1 MLKLGVRGG
10 ETMERRW
17 RNCGLR
23 GFNIV
28 PLFSGPG
35 SQNPS
40 KSRDSSG
47 ALIAKVFWLLF
58 SKRNGF
64 RIRFP

>member
-1 MLKLGVRGG
+1 MLKLGVGGG
-10 ETMERRW
+10 ETMEAAW

-28 PLFSGPG
+28 PLLSGPG

-40 KSRDSSG
+40 RSRDSSG
-47 ALIAKVFWLLF
+47 ALIAKVFLFFF
-58 SKRNGF
+58 SKKNGF